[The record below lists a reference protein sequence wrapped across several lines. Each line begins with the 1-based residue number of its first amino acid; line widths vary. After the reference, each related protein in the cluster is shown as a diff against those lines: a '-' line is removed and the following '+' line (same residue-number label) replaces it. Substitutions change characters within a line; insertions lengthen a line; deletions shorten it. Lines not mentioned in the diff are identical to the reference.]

1 MKFGLVAGF
10 CGLGILVA
18 MAISSLGLFAS
29 GSGDFIFPASDGKG
43 ALSYRCADTATTRIS
58 QENARAAHALFEPAL
73 QETARIQAKA
83 IVIAMTSNSVSAEVI
98 TELQALIAEADARRK
113 KLHQEI
119 QQKFGCVYRGS
130 T

>member
-1 MKFGLVAGF
+1 
-10 CGLGILVA
+10 
-18 MAISSLGLFAS
+18 
-29 GSGDFIFPASDGKG
+29 
-43 ALSYRCADTATTRIS
+43 
-58 QENARAAHALFEPAL
+58 
-73 QETARIQAKA
+73 
-83 IVIAMTSNSVSAEVI
+83 MTSNSVSAEVI